1 MNHPSRLSLIF
12 ALTFT
17 IFIIAPAFL
26 GTPFGPFP
34 LMSWGDFLDLF
45 TSIALIPLYWMLFR
59 AATRPEPTLRA
70 SILFAIFATLWA
82 QGQGM
87 HLVANSIGHLLDP
100 DPGSLATTL
109 TFQYDEYI
117 SHFIWH
123 GALLA
128 LSALILFQSW
138 WDPSMQQRSHWG
150 WLIPAGLLY
159 GFTFASASLEG
170 RTVILGFPFAL
181 LVVLLVL
188 GWGRARLPV
197 KPLIAFFFL
206 GYLVAAILIGGWAL
220 YWGGFLEP
228 SVVLSF

>member
-1 MNHPSRLSLIF
+1 MSRPSRLSFVFAL
-12 ALTFT
+12 ALTF
-17 IFIIAPAFL
+17 FIITPAFL
-26 GTPFGPFP
+26 SSPFGPFP

-59 AATRPEPTLRA
+59 TATRAEPSARA
-70 SILFAIFATLWA
+70 SILFAMLVALWA

-100 DPGSLATTL
+100 VPGSLAYAL
-109 TFQYDEYI
+109 TYQYDEYI

-128 LSALILFQSW
+128 LSGLIVFQSW
-138 WDPSMQQRSHWG
+138 WDPSMQQRSEWG
-150 WLIPAGLLY
+150 WIVPAGLLY
-159 GFTFASASLEG
+159 GFTFASATLEG
-170 RTVILGFPFAL
+170 RTVVLGFPFAIL
-181 LVVLLVL
+181 LVLIVL
-188 GWGRARLPV
+188 GWGRARLSV

-220 YWGGFLEP
+220 TWGGFLEP